1 MNSCS
6 IKVKDSDLRE
16 QDSKVALGKIIKPII
31 AQNPPK
37 AQELVEL
44 VTFGGWR
51 RDKTKK
57 TDWNTV

>member
-44 VTFGGWR
+44 VTFGG
-51 RDKTKK
+51 
-57 TDWNTV
+57 